1 MAVAT
6 CGLPGLMHIPN
17 VGMLVIGVES
27 AVVATGVVADTV
39 GVGTIRLA
47 GVVPMLQAIVVP
59 SVTSCGIW

>member
-1 MAVAT
+1 
-6 CGLPGLMHIPN
+6 MHIPN